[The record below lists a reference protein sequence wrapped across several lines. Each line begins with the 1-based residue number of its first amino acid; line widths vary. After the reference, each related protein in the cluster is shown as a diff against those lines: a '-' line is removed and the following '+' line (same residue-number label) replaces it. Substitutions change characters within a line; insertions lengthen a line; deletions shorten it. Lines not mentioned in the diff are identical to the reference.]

1 VTHHWRGHGTIQT
14 VYLVLL
20 LAAGA
25 ILAGVVVVAMG
36 RGGEMAVFRRDLPV
50 AFAPIR
56 TPADVAR
63 LRLPMAPVGY
73 QVQATADAL
82 TMIAALLAERD
93 HEIAVLRSQV
103 WRLESAVEPT
113 DDQERHT
120 ADDLRGNPRVTGPGQ
135 LPDSARPSERGSS
148 TQAGWQ

>member
-1 VTHHWRGHGTIQT
+1 MTRHWRGHGTIQT

-36 RGGEMAVFRRDLPV
+36 RGGEMAVFSRDLPV
-50 AFAPIR
+50 AFAPIK

-63 LRLPMAPVGY
+63 LRLPMAPLGY

-82 TMIAALLAERD
+82 TAIASLLAERD
-93 HEIAVLRSQV
+93 HEIAVLRSQI
-103 WRLESAVEPT
+103 WRLESSGEPA

-120 ADDLRGNPRVTGPGQ
+120 ADDLRGHPGVSGPGE
-135 LPDSARPSERGSS
+135 LPGSARPSERGST